1 MGSRSIDEPSI
12 GICELRGLGTRAGE
26 VRFGIV
32 RQLVADTDLPSAEIA
47 AALDF
52 SEPAVFT
59 RAFHQWARR
68 APREWRVRA
77 IHGSRRRDVARIRLR
92 QTVRRRD
99 AVSLSRQ
106 IKRRGRF
113 GSVMALACQLLVQ
126 IR

>member
-1 MGSRSIDEPSI
+1 VGSRSIDEPSI

-52 SEPAVFT
+52 SEPAAFT

-77 IHGSRRRDVARIRLR
+77 IHGSHGVTPLAFAYAKRCAAETQCRCRVKSSVA
-92 QTVRRRD
+92 D
-99 AVSLSRQ
+99 D
-106 IKRRGRF
+106 
-113 GSVMALACQLLVQ
+113 LVL
-126 IR
+126 